1 MRSGT
6 LAPRPSTP
14 SPSSTDARTGAP
26 TATATAATTARD
38 AAVDTRHVGVE
49 GIVTTLFALLGFI
62 VGSARLND
70 NSFFWHLR
78 TGEYILDHGIP
89 RGDVFSYTAPGS
101 KWVAQSWLA
110 ELAYGVVERA
120 AGGYGLRLVTG
131 LVGLGIF
138 VLAYRLALRLA
149 RSWVRAAGITLVS
162 LAGVITLWSARP
174 LVIGV
179 LFFVV
184 LLWIVEVPDSPVGRH
199 PLIAIPVVAWLWVNV
214 HGSFALGAAYLG
226 LHLLGRW
233 LEGAPPVRGR
243 ERLLFGGA
251 AIGLVVSLAN
261 PYGVSLLTFPIE
273 LLSRGEILSQ
283 VIEWQSPD
291 FRERWGIALAA
302 WICLYVVALAR
313 GTHRVGRRDL
323 VVSVPMVVLAL
334 WATRN
339 IAIAPLVGLPVVAR
353 AFAADGVRR
362 GVRFRRSVVTVACAA
377 IAFVI
382 VVLAVGMSSERA
394 FGTRGYPVAA
404 MRYLE
409 RNDLLGSRVFTDDAD
424 AGYVILRSW
433 PEQRVFMDDRF
444 DMFPTRIIDDY
455 VEVSRAGPRWA
466 GVLERHDVEV
476 VVWPKRQALASLLD
490 ESGDWDRAHTDGTYA
505 VWLRR

>member
-6 LAPRPSTP
+6 LAPRASTP
-14 SPSSTDARTGAP
+14 SASAADAGTRPRTRARGSSGATSDADHA
-26 TATATAATTARD
+26 
-38 AAVDTRHVGVE
+38 GVE

-62 VGSARLND
+62 VGSARLSD

-89 RGDVFSYTAPGS
+89 HGDVFSYTAPGS

-110 ELAYGVVERA
+110 ELAYGVVDRV
-120 AGGYGLRLVTG
+120 AGGYGLRVFTG
-131 LVGLGIF
+131 LVGVGVF
-138 VLAYRLALRLA
+138 VLAYRLALRLS
-149 RSWVRAAGITLVS
+149 RSWPRAAGITLLS
-162 LAGVITLWSARP
+162 LGGVMTLWSARP
-174 LVIGV
+174 LVLGV

-184 LLWIVEVPDSPVGRH
+184 LLWIVEVPDSLVGRH
-199 PLIAIPVVAWLWVNV
+199 PLIAIPVVTWLWVNV
-214 HGSFALGAAYLG
+214 HGSFALGAVYLG
-226 LHLLGRW
+226 LHLLGRGI
-233 LEGAPPVRGR
+233 EGASPLRGR
-243 ERLLFGGA
+243 ERLLLGGA

-261 PYGVSLLTFPIE
+261 PYGLSLLTFPVE

-313 GTHRVGRRDL
+313 GSHRVSRRDL
-323 VVSVPMVVLAL
+323 VVTVPMVVLAL

-353 AFAADGVRR
+353 AFAVDEPRA

-377 IAFVI
+377 IGFVV
-382 VVLAVGMSSERA
+382 VVLAVGMSAERSFA
-394 FGTRGYPVAA
+394 TRGYPVAA

-409 RNDLLGSRVFTDDAD
+409 RNDLLGSRIFTDDAD
-424 AGYVILRSW
+424 AGFVILRHW

-455 VEVSRAGPRWA
+455 LDVSRSRPNWA
-466 GVLERHDVEV
+466 KVLDRHEVEV
-476 VVWPKRQALASLLD
+476 VVWPKHLALATALD
-490 ESGDWDRAHTDGTYA
+490 ESGDWDRVHTDATFA
-505 VWLRR
+505 VWLRA